1 MPVHEKVH
9 EPKAKNSSYRKS
21 HITQVRPRE
30 DDGEATPRKR
40 GRPKA
45 SSLLQRYPTLKLLD
59 DVTI

>member
-1 MPVHEKVH
+1 MGKRIIDNQI
-9 EPKAKNSSYRKS
+9 AQANRK
-21 HITQVRPRE
+21 RPRE

-59 DVTI
+59 DVTIQRKIEEGVS